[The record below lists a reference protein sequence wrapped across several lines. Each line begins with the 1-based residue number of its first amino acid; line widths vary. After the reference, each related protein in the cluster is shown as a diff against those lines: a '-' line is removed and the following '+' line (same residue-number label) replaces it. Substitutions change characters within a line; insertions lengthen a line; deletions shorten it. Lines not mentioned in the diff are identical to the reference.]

1 MSNKKIVS
9 IKLLKLKYRREG
21 PNNSDILQIW
31 LPPEIRFPFFN
42 LYKFENPE
50 RSTPESYQM
59 HWNLIIDEEFGSKK
73 LLKLKYR
80 RGGQIIQIFS
90 KIGAPQKLGLTSL
103 ICRNLRTLKKVFLI
117 RPEWTEI

>member
-1 MSNKKIVS
+1 MHWTLMSNKKIVS

-31 LPPEIRFPFFN
+31 LTPEITFPFFN

-59 HWNLIIDEEFGSKK
+59 HWNQIKGEEFGSKN
-73 LLKLKYR
+73 
-80 RGGQIIQIFS
+80 F
-90 KIGAPQKLGLTSL
+90 
-103 ICRNLRTLKKVFLI
+103 
-117 RPEWTEI
+117 

>member
-59 HWNLIIDEEFGSKK
+59 HWNLIKGEEFGSKN
-73 LLKLKYR
+73 
-80 RGGQIIQIFS
+80 F
-90 KIGAPQKLGLTSL
+90 
-103 ICRNLRTLKKVFLI
+103 
-117 RPEWTEI
+117 